1 MEETSM
7 EALLAALKENNQSG
21 VKYVYTSGKRF
32 QAKPYIRPGV
42 QRSLGSFDTAR
53 EAAEHILRVCYEG
66 EPLPPTPSKDR
77 AKRGEGP
84 RKRIR
89 HKGAAPLSNPY
100 MSHDS
105 HAGRS
110 TLVRAQT
117 ALICASADRRLG
129 RRPARR

>member
-1 MEETSM
+1 MRWHLGLPPPETSMEETSM

-42 QRSLGSFDTAR
+42 QRGLGTFDTAR
-53 EAAEHILRVCYEG
+53 EAAEHILRVCYED
-66 EPLPPTPSKDR
+66 EPLPPTPTKDR

-89 HKGAAPLSNPY
+89 RKGPACSSLEPSHSHMSLMHGDRLSC
-100 MSHDS
+100 
-105 HAGRS
+105 
-110 TLVRAQT
+110 VR
-117 ALICASADRRLG
+117 RG
-129 RRPARR
+129 P